1 MMRLPVAVDGLPFVL
16 GLLLVSALLAFLH
29 FYIAAAIAFAICLF
43 VGCFFRDPERKVCA
57 DAGVLLSPADGKVI
71 AADEVKP
78 SEDGEQPD
86 TRVSVF
92 MSLFNCHVNRSPLT
106 GSVASV
112 QHIKGRFLA
121 AFAKGAGEANER
133 TAIELVDD
141 SGKSIRC
148 TQIAGLIA
156 RRIVCRLKSGD
167 SVQAGQ
173 RIGLIKFGS
182 RVDVV
187 MPSTYSVSVKVG
199 DEVRAGL
206 DVIGR
211 RRNANQSPTQTAV
224 KKRRKR

>member
-1 MMRLPVAVDGLPFVL
+1 MRLPVALDGLPFVL
-16 GLLLVSALLAFLH
+16 GLLLVSALLVFLH
-29 FYIAAAIAFAICLF
+29 FYVGAAVAFAISLF
-43 VGCFFRDPERKVCA
+43 VGFFFRDPERRVCA

-71 AADEVKP
+71 DVDEVK
-78 SEDGEQPD
+78 SSQDHEQPD

-92 MSLFNCHVNRSPLT
+92 MSLFNCHVNRSPLN

-141 SGKSIRC
+141 AGRSVRC
-148 TQIAGLIA
+148 TQIAGLVA

-187 MPSTYSVSVKVG
+187 MPSSYSVAVKVG

-211 RRNANQSPTQTAV
+211 RRNTDQSPTQTPG
-224 KKRRKR
+224 KRRRTG

>member
-1 MMRLPVAVDGLPFVL
+1 MRFPVAVDGIPFVL
-16 GLLLVSALLAFLH
+16 GLLLVSALLVFLQC
-29 FYIAAAIAFAICLF
+29 YIVAAIAFAICLF
-43 VGCFFRDPERKVCA
+43 LGCFFRDPKRSVSA

-71 AADEVKP
+71 NVSEVKP
-78 SEDGEQPD
+78 SDDHRQPE

-92 MSLFNCHVNRSPLT
+92 MSVLNCHVNRSPVT

-112 QHIKGRFLA
+112 QHINGRFLA
-121 AFAKGAGEANER
+121 AFRQQASEVNER
-133 TAIELVDD
+133 AAITLVDD
-141 SGKSIRC
+141 SGENILC

-167 SVQAGQ
+167 SVTTGQ

-187 MPSTYSVSVKVG
+187 MPPTYSVLVKAGEKVK
-199 DEVRAGL
+199 AGL

-211 RRNANQSPTQTAV
+211 RRTRNQSTTHIPGKQNLT
-224 KKRRKR
+224 R